1 MIDEL
6 LNIELYRR
14 DYKFNNP
21 IFPEEVDAGEEFD
34 GEVQDDPNLHGTQE
48 LNGIAITT
56 EGDKKDLITY
66 DERSIMSPATKLRRG
81 VSIQGKIEETKI
93 NFFNPQKYEE

>member
-14 DYKFNNP
+14 DYKFHNP

-34 GEVQDDPNLHGTQE
+34 GEVQDDPMKIYTNQ
-48 LNGIAITT
+48 I
-56 EGDKKDLITY
+56 KDLDEKREGLEFEITDLLAEMDTQASY
-66 DERSIMSPATKLRRG
+66 DG
-81 VSIQGKIEETKI
+81 VDPET
-93 NFFNPQKYEE
+93 